1 MIIKLDYSNSKPIHI
16 NTLVRLN
23 KLLLHTNSTFE
34 KKSHGIQRSFSSKN
48 LFESF
53 LLWKLNRGV
62 HLMVKNTLIYVHRS
76 LISILILYPSKTT
89 TSEN

>member
-16 NTLVRLN
+16 NTVIRLK
-23 KLLLHTNSTFE
+23 KLLLRTNSTFE

-48 LFESF
+48 LLESS

-62 HLMVKNTLIYVHRS
+62 HLLVKK
-76 LISILILYPSKTT
+76 SIRKFTQSQNKWYRIEKAVRNQIC
-89 TSEN
+89 E